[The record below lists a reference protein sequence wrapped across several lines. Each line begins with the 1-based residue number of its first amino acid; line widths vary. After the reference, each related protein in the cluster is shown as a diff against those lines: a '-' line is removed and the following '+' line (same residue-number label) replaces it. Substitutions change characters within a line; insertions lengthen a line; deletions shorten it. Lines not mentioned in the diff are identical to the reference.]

1 MQIVLQ
7 KKRSLPIL
15 NFRIKKENNKRERE
29 YQRKMKQRE
38 RERRVSI
45 WKKVELFSQCRI
57 ETLSTRGL
65 SLVQE

>member
-38 RERRVSI
+38 RERVSI